1 LLISSKKRRDYEEKQ
16 SAQTLDERMSP
27 YAELIEKI
35 KNEAPK
41 PIYKIVNYQSREEYA
56 ELAAAFA
63 LFEEYDLL
71 ERYIKEGAGSKYDT
85 FNFMI
90 LNYNVRPEFAFWE
103 PSPLYF
109 ITSKSC
115 WKKMKEPKKMLEF
128 LVKKHANIN
137 EKAGDGSAPLMNQ
150 IYPDGSPEIL
160 EALLELGADPNFMDA
175 EGNTPLSLAKE
186 FNLSG
191 MEELLLKYGALLPD
205 EMEERDDDGR
215 HDAWS

>member
-1 LLISSKKRRDYEEKQ
+1 MISLKKRRGYEEKQ
-16 SAQTLDERMSP
+16 NAQTLDERMAH

-35 KNEAPK
+35 KSEAPK
-41 PIYKIVNYQSREEYA
+41 PVYKIVNYQSREEYA

-90 LNYNVRPEFAFWE
+90 LNYSVRPEFAFWE
-103 PSPLYF
+103 PSQLHF

-115 WKKMKEPKKMLEF
+115 WNKMKEPKKMLEF

-137 EKAGDGSAPLMNQ
+137 ERAGNGSAPLMSQ
-150 IYPDGSPEIL
+150 ICADGSLEIL
-160 EALLELGADPNFMDA
+160 EALLELGADPNIMDT
-175 EGNTPLSLAKE
+175 EGNTPLSLVQELK
-186 FNLSG
+186 LSD
-191 MEELLLKYGALLPD
+191 MEELLLKYGALMPD
-205 EMEERDDDGR
+205 EMEEQDDDGR